1 MLHHSIIRYQ
11 EGMSFQAELGNHRLR
26 LDADEAF
33 GGQDLGPRPK
43 ELLLVALAGC
53 TGMDVVSILNKMKV
67 PFKEF
72 WLEVEA
78 ELTTTNPK
86 VYQAFT
92 IFYNLRGENL
102 NREKIEKAI
111 ALSQEHYCGVSAMF
125 RHFAKINIVLRLN
138 P

>member
-1 MLHHSIIRYQ
+1 MLHHSVIRYQ
-11 EGMSFQAELGNHRLR
+11 EGMCFQAELDNHKLL
-26 LDADEAF
+26 LDAEETF
-33 GGQDLGPRPK
+33 GGQNLGPRPK
-43 ELLLVALAGC
+43 KLLLAALAGC

-67 PFKEF
+67 PFSEF

-78 ELTTTNPK
+78 ELTETEPK
-86 VYQAFT
+86 VYKSFT

-111 ALSQEHYCGVSAMF
+111 ALSQERYCGVSAMF
-125 RHFAKINIVLRLN
+125 RHFAPINIVLRLN